1 LFNYGP
7 LACNSLRDV
16 HVSGQT
22 AKGAT
27 SVEVRPLDDFMN
39 HFQAPMVVKID
50 VEGEEL
56 KVLEGGA
63 STFKKFKPLVLVE
76 VHFRSEIDAIVDKM
90 KSYDYTISGQFQ
102 DSSNP
107 KGVTYLVCR

>member
-1 LFNYGP
+1 
-7 LACNSLRDV
+7 
-16 HVSGQT
+16 
-22 AKGAT
+22 
-27 SVEVRPLDDFMN
+27 
-39 HFQAPMVVKID
+39 MVVKID

-56 KVLEGGA
+56 RVLEGGA
-63 STFKKFKPLVLVE
+63 STFEKFKPLVLVE